1 MGAARVP
8 QTPGAAPVVK
18 EALNNTVGTFRV
30 VRTAIVVE
38 ILRAAKVA
46 TRITVEAANGPAVN
60 VEAVVKRFLR
70 GIFEVEEAAMTDP
83 EQEQLNHD
91 FLNTIESRLNHD

>member
-1 MGAARVP
+1 MGAVRVP

-30 VRTAIVVE
+30 VRTAIVAE

-46 TRITVEAANGPAVN
+46 TRITVANGPAVN
-60 VEAVVKRFLR
+60 VESVVKRFLR
-70 GIFEVEEAAMTDP
+70 DIFEVEEAAMTDP

-91 FLNTIESRLNHD
+91 FLNTIESRLNQV